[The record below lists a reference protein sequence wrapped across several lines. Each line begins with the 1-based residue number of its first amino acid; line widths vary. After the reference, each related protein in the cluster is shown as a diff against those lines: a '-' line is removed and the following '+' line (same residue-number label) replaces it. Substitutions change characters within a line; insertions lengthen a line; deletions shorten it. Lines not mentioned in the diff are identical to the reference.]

1 MKEFLKNLWMDYV
14 LAAVI
19 TVLAGLLITV
29 FYQVAMDVVCVLLGI
44 IAVLIGLF
52 SMFRYFKAPAGS
64 QYIMLMSLIF
74 CAIGIYII
82 CNPVILQNV
91 VAIVLGIGIIYHG
104 IIDLQNTVIMSRAR
118 YPYWWVAL
126 LISLVTLAAGI
137 VLIVLQNTAIQS
149 LTLIAGIM
157 LMVEGLMDI
166 WVAVKVK
173 KFNG

>member
-1 MKEFLKNLWMDYV
+1 M
-14 LAAVI
+14 
-19 TVLAGLLITV
+19 
-29 FYQVAMDVVCVLLGI
+29 LGI
-44 IAVLIGLF
+44 V
-52 SMFRYFKAPAGS
+52 
-64 QYIMLMSLIF
+64 
-74 CAIGIYII
+74 
-82 CNPVILQNV
+82 
-91 VAIVLGIGIIYHG
+91 IIYHG

>member
-1 MKEFLKNLWMDYV
+1 MKDFLKQLWMDYV
-14 LAAVI
+14 LAAVV
-19 TVLAGLLITV
+19 TVLAGVLITI
-29 FYQVAMDVVCVLLGI
+29 FYQVAVDVVCILLGV

-64 QYIMLMSLIF
+64 QYIMLMGLIF

-91 VAIVLGIGIIYHG
+91 VAIVLGIVIIYHG
-104 IIDLQNTVIMSRAR
+104 IIDLQNTVIMSKAK

-126 LISLVTLAAGI
+126 LLSLVTLAAGI
-137 VLIVLQNTAIQS
+137 VLIVVQNTAIHS
-149 LTLIAGIM
+149 LTRVAGIM

-173 KFNG
+173 KLKG

>member
-1 MKEFLKNLWMDYV
+1 MDYV

-91 VAIVLGIGIIYHG
+91 VAIVLGIVIIYHG
-104 IIDLQNTVIMSRAR
+104 IID
-118 YPYWWVAL
+118 
-126 LISLVTLAAGI
+126 
-137 VLIVLQNTAIQS
+137 LQNTAIQS